1 MKFLDLI
8 KAITARWYVLTV
20 GMIIGGLFAWGG
32 TFFMPPIYE
41 SDAVFY
47 VSIDY
52 TQTGMLTDV
61 EEDQIMRGIG
71 DMIFSDETTLAT
83 INELE
88 GEGVK
93 ISKEEF
99 YDDAIFERE
108 EFRWA
113 IRYRDPNPVL
123 AFQVVQAWA
132 NQADILIQNSLAH
145 ARTVA
150 SYEEVL
156 TGLESCLQRTTQTAA
171 PDDDCSVDNIDTILW
186 EIDKLNDLIVVEKDA
201 SRGLFSG
208 AATELV
214 EAPEVSVNPMRHQV
228 NILVLSGIFI
238 GLLVS
243 IVLLIV
249 KYEIW
254 LTRSND

>member
-8 KAITARWYVLTV
+8 KVITARWYALIA
-20 GMIIGGLFAWGG
+20 GMIVGGLFAWGG

-52 TQTGMLTDV
+52 TQTGMLTDI
-61 EEDQIMRGIG
+61 EEDQVMRGIG
-71 DMIFSDETTLAT
+71 DLIFSDETTLAA
-83 INELE
+83 IEELE

-123 AFQVVQAWA
+123 AYQVVHAWA
-132 NQADILIQNSLAH
+132 HQADILIQNSLAH
-145 ARTVA
+145 ARTTA

-156 TGLESCLQRTTQTAA
+156 KGLESCLQRTTQTTAY
-171 PDDDCSVDNIDTILW
+171 DDACSVENIDTILTK
-186 EIDKLNDLIVVEKDA
+186 IDELNGLIAAEKDA

-214 EAPEVSVNPMRHQV
+214 EEPEISVKPMRHQV
-228 NILVLSGIFI
+228 NILVLSGVFV
-238 GLLVS
+238 GLLVC
-243 IVLLIV
+243 IVLLVI
-249 KYEIW
+249 KYKYW
-254 LTRSND
+254 LTIGND

>member
-83 INELE
+83 INKLE
-88 GEGVK
+88 GEGVR
-93 ISKEEF
+93 ISKDEF

-123 AFQVVQAWA
+123 AYQVVGAWA
-132 NQADILIQNSLAH
+132 NQAGYPYPKFTGSCTHSRFLCRSINRPGILP
-145 ARTVA
+145 
-150 SYEEVL
+150 
-156 TGLESCLQRTTQTAA
+156 AA
-171 PDDDCSVDNIDTILW
+171 NDT
-186 EIDKLNDLIVVEKDA
+186 N
-201 SRGLFSG
+201 RCF
-208 AATELV
+208 
-214 EAPEVSVNPMRHQV
+214 R
-228 NILVLSGIFI
+228 
-238 GLLVS
+238 
-243 IVLLIV
+243 
-249 KYEIW
+249 
-254 LTRSND
+254 